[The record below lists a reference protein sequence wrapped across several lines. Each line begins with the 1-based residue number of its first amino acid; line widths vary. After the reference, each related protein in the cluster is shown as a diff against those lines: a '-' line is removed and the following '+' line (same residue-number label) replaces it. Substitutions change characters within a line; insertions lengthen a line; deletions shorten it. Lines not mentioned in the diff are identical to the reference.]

1 MVNSKILIHQ
11 ILGFPNIIKYLI
23 IFIYNCTCQNEKR
36 RKAFIQEIYGMKLFK
51 KIMKILIYEHKRSYK
66 EKDEVVKSKA
76 NALYKK
82 GNKKQVRMIGEYVSD
97 SDNDLNDADSEIDND
112 KKTKN
117 QSDKNSESGKKNEAT
132 PKSRE
137 KSVENEKTMNE
148 DPSQSMKNDES
159 VSPSPS
165 QKRSNSKM
173 SRSKK
178 SLKNMNSNIES
189 TFAIVRYV
197 NKKKLN
203 FRADPK
209 EVMSPYHI
217 EEFDEWFIRWFALLV
232 KNTNLLAPKEEHP
245 ETVFSLF
252 PKMFNYFMSTKER
265 KDLMHRFEFIHHKG
279 INSIKFIKLVT
290 KKLNYIGMD
299 DENDEDEDDD
309 MQIYP
314 QFVVSLSSSQTQLL
328 QLLSDVIHSIFLEKS
343 IESYDIRTIFRNDLC
358 LFLWEAFNHLIDQY
372 EKSFLNE
379 LILKRCF
386 RNTAKYVNE
395 IEYDDFDSS
404 DEEKEGDDR
413 ELEKASDAIKE
424 LMATTVEYHSH
435 VMRGFMSF
443 ITIFTDVTSSGVPS
457 DKIKATLS
465 DNAVLHNTLKLI
477 QICDY
482 IIAALIDNKIIK
494 KGNDSKVP
502 VLDMNMNND
511 SGPIHPLHAFILKCF
526 TLVSNLIRNNP
537 RAVRVFEREKD
548 KLLLLTAHTKGGY
561 DTDAIKEL
569 AEGAI
574 KLLTTQSIEIKNR
587 FQELT

>member
-1 MVNSKILIHQ
+1 
-11 ILGFPNIIKYLI
+11 
-23 IFIYNCTCQNEKR
+23 
-36 RKAFIQEIYGMKLFK
+36 
-51 KIMKILIYEHKRSYK
+51 
-66 EKDEVVKSKA
+66 
-76 NALYKK
+76 
-82 GNKKQVRMIGEYVSD
+82 
-97 SDNDLNDADSEIDND
+97 
-112 KKTKN
+112 
-117 QSDKNSESGKKNEAT
+117 
-132 PKSRE
+132 
-137 KSVENEKTMNE
+137 
-148 DPSQSMKNDES
+148 
-159 VSPSPS
+159 
-165 QKRSNSKM
+165 
-173 SRSKK
+173 
-178 SLKNMNSNIES
+178 
-189 TFAIVRYV
+189 
-197 NKKKLN
+197 
-203 FRADPK
+203 
-209 EVMSPYHI
+209 
-217 EEFDEWFIRWFALLV
+217 
-232 KNTNLLAPKEEHP
+232 
-245 ETVFSLF
+245 
-252 PKMFNYFMSTKER
+252 
-265 KDLMHRFEFIHHKG
+265 
-279 INSIKFIKLVT
+279 
-290 KKLNYIGMD
+290 
-299 DENDEDEDDD
+299 

-413 ELEKASDAIKE
+413 ELEKASNAIKE